1 MNFSIFCSRMGRNR
15 RDKSDRRKKV
25 EEKPDQRKLIKTQPP
40 SKNDQILRDV
50 VCSIRN
56 GYFYGCQI
64 ETISRFYLD
73 LIFEQGLVKMQNRK
87 RP

>member
-1 MNFSIFCSRMGRNR
+1 MGRNR

-56 GYFYGCQI
+56 GYFLTRRRVMAPLG
-64 ETISRFYLD
+64 TDDD
-73 LIFEQGLVKMQNRK
+73 LFAFF
-87 RP
+87 